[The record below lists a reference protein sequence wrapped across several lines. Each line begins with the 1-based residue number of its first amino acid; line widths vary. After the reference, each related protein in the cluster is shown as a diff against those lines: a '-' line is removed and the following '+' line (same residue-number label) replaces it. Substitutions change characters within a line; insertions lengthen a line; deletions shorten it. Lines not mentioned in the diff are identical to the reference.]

1 MDALDRNSSVFST
14 SRLFVCGG
22 SEFKMPDSC
31 FELIPEQ
38 QEPLSSPARLFYRVQ
53 QRSSMPA
60 GSAGAISRRN
70 FKAKL
75 ASQGTDTLNTNR
87 KLCILVMQREGRS
100 ALLNCVSYFKGK
112 SASSN
117 NLETR
122 SVENTV

>member
-1 MDALDRNSSVFST
+1 
-14 SRLFVCGG
+14 
-22 SEFKMPDSC
+22 MPDSC

-38 QEPLSSPARLFYRVQ
+38 QEPLSSPARLCYGVQ

-60 GSAGAISRRN
+60 GSAGDISRRN

-75 ASQGTDTLNTNR
+75 ASQGTDTLSTNR

-100 ALLNCVSYFKGK
+100 ALLNCVSYFKGN

-117 NLETR
+117 SLEMR